1 MPDHTDLLRP
11 RHRGMGWTVLAG
23 VILAMSLSPGPAAH
37 AGDSGLLDDVTE
49 VTDVA
54 GAVTAPVVDPALET
68 AQTAVPPVEQAV
80 EPAVEHVVEPTVSG
94 GQHSVEKATGGDG
107 GPVPETEALPQ
118 GDDDGPGDGPD
129 GEADATAAEPVTAS
143 QPPDAAQI
151 VPPGQ
156 GSGDDTGEPGRGD
169 AQGDAA
175 ADRAR
180 GRQRPSAPSCD
191 GVSGLPPRGTAT
203 SVVQLRRDV
212 RSGDVGETG
221 WKDTRPDD
229 RSDGFRE
236 FTLPGRG
243 GPTAP
248 LALPDGGRALW
259 LTGLVALVTMLAMCL
274 TVVLVRELE

>member
-1 MPDHTDLLRP
+1 MPHHTGLLRP
-11 RHRGMGWTVLAG
+11 RHRGMGWTVLTG
-23 VILAMSLSPGPAAH
+23 VILATSLFPGPAAH
-37 AGDSGLLDDVTE
+37 AGDGGLLDDVTE

-54 GAVTAPVVDPALET
+54 GAVTAPVVDPALEA

-80 EPAVEHVVEPTVSG
+80 EPVAEQVVEPTVSK
-94 GQHSVEKATGGDG
+94 GQHAVEEAAGGDG
-107 GPVPETEALPQ
+107 GPVPESKALPQ
-118 GDDDGPGDGPD
+118 GGVDGPDEGPD
-129 GEADATAAEPVTAS
+129 GEPATAAEPVTAS
-143 QPPDAAQI
+143 QPPDATQI
-151 VPPGQ
+151 VPVGQ
-156 GSGDDTGEPGRGD
+156 GSGDDTGEPARGD
-169 AQGDAA
+169 AQGNAA

-180 GRQRPSAPSCD
+180 GRQRPSAPPCD

-212 RSGDVGETG
+212 RSGDVDEAG
-221 WKDTRPDD
+221 WRDTRPDD

-259 LTGLVALVTMLAMCL
+259 LTGLVGLVIMLAVCL
-274 TVVLVRELE
+274 TVVLVCELE